1 MVTKLN
7 FNFYY
12 QKKDVLTKIIV
23 DDYETLTISE
33 FLLKAIN
40 EYNKITTNQII
51 DEVSFYK
58 VKLAKKSGKPDND
71 LPALSHDMTVKESNW
86 TSFSIPLNDE
96 HFLFGT
102 ENMNS
107 NTISTNKDNN
117 NVTENNEKIITKSK
131 DESKEALSV
140 TVKNKRVQQIDTNE
154 NEGGLCCCLLACF
167 GKKK

>member
-12 QKKDVLTKIIV
+12 QKKDILTKIIV
-23 DDYETLTISE
+23 DDYETLTLSE

-40 EYNKITTNQII
+40 EYNKTTTNQII
-51 DEVSFYK
+51 DEVNFYK
-58 VKLAKKSGKPDND
+58 IKLAKKSGKPDHD

-102 ENMNS
+102 ENIVN
-107 NTISTNKDNN
+107 NTNNTNNDVNITDKNQKIETKNKD
-117 NVTENNEKIITKSK
+117 
-131 DESKEALSV
+131 DSKEALSISI
-140 TVKNKRVQQIDTNE
+140 KNKRVQQIDTNE